1 MRIKIK
7 LSHAYNRCAFCSF
20 IIFLLANVGNFFMC
34 IGLPCQIV
42 RLHEQQPNM
51 AIAQINGIQREVDI
65 SLVVNTDTSVS
76 ALVGQ
81 WVLVHVGFA
90 MSLLDEQEALSTL
103 EALRAMA
110 EESDDVNFLLNPAR
124 S

>member
-1 MRIKIK
+1 
-7 LSHAYNRCAFCSF
+7 
-20 IIFLLANVGNFFMC
+20 MC

-42 RLHEQQPNM
+42 RIHEQQPNM
-51 AIAQINGIQREVDI
+51 AVAQINGIQREIDI
-65 SLVVNTDTSVS
+65 SLVVNTDTPVS

-103 EALRAMA
+103 EALCAMA
-110 EESDDVNFLLNPAR
+110 EESDDVHFLLNPER